1 MGYIKSF
8 KHEFMTLYL
17 ELEIHKFQS
26 SLFYIESPVEE
37 TWCSETMLAKI
48 FSLKK

>member
-26 SLFYIESPVEE
+26 SLFYIDSSVEV
-37 TWCSETMLAKI
+37 T
-48 FSLKK
+48 